1 MPPKTKQTKQAAN
14 KNSAK
19 PQAKQQK
26 KLLSLQRMNKGQK
39 KTSSGETKRPAASHL
54 NTNPTPMLNVIGI
67 PLLL

>member
-1 MPPKTKQTKQAAN
+1 MPPKTKQTMLTMQAAN

-39 KTSSGETKRPAASHL
+39 KMSSGETKRPAASH
-54 NTNPTPMLNVIGI
+54 
-67 PLLL
+67 